1 VGDEILEV
9 SEMWVEKMMGRG
21 ARPGVTDDDPEMT
34 RIEIS
39 ENSRAVRRKDREG
52 RPSRANG
59 RATRAAVR
67 EKAID
72 LFYQYGYR
80 NASLRTLAGQVGL
93 QAGSLYNHITNKQEL
108 LFHLLKEIMEEVLE
122 MTYRR
127 LRGKDSAVVQLHEFV
142 ESHLEFHTTRLKEIS
157 IGNSELRNLEPENYK
172 AIVAL
177 RREYFSVI
185 HNIIKSGVE
194 QKVFHVKDSKT
205 AARVII
211 GTLNSVSGWYKV
223 GGGVSLRELSDI
235 YLAMIFRALG
245 APRAIS
251 ESPAASAPRVPR
263 AAKRAKPKRSRS
275 VRRG

>member
-1 VGDEILEV
+1 M
-9 SEMWVEKMMGRG
+9 SRG
-21 ARPGVTDDDPEMT
+21 VQPGATDDDPEMT

-80 NASLRTLAGQVGL
+80 NASLRTLAEQVGL

-127 LRGKDSAVVQLHEFV
+127 LRGKDKESPVVQLHEFV

-177 RREYFSVI
+177 RREYFGVI
-185 HNIIKSGVE
+185 HNIIKAGVE
-194 QKVFHVKDSKT
+194 QKVFHLKDSKT

-223 GGGVSLRELSDI
+223 GGGVSLRELCDI

-251 ESPAASAPRVPR
+251 ESPAASAPRAKT
-263 AAKRAKPKRSRS
+263 AAKRAKPRKSKAA
-275 VRRG
+275 RRG

>member
-1 VGDEILEV
+1 MVSRGQMPAPAGGGQESARVEV
-9 SEMWVEKMMGRG
+9 SE
-21 ARPGVTDDDPEMT
+21 T
-34 RIEIS
+34 
-39 ENSRAVRRKDREG
+39 SRAVRRKDREG
-52 RPSRANG
+52 KPSRANG

-127 LRGKDSAVVQLHEFV
+127 LRGKDSPLVQLHEFV

-177 RREYFSVI
+177 RREYFDVI

-194 QKVFHVKDSKT
+194 QKFFHLKDSKT
-205 AARVII
+205 
-211 GTLNSVSGWYKV
+211 
-223 GGGVSLRELSDI
+223 
-235 YLAMIFRALG
+235 
-245 APRAIS
+245 
-251 ESPAASAPRVPR
+251 
-263 AAKRAKPKRSRS
+263 
-275 VRRG
+275 